1 MIKRNCYSEHL
12 PRRVAL
18 SSQQT
23 DSVLVLVLA
32 QLELCSRGTVSSPGG
47 STQKKDVILFQYS

>member
-23 DSVLVLVLA
+23 DLVYILVCTQLVLY
-32 QLELCSRGTVSSPGG
+32 SRGTVSSPWG
-47 STQKKDVILFQYS
+47 STQKECDFVSV